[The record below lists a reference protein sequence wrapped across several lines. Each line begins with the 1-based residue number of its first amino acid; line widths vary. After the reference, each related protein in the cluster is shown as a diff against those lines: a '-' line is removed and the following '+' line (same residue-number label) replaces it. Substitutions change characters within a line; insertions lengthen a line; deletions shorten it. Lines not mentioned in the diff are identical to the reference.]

1 MIAGIIGYK
10 QSKEENEDMEVFL
23 KYLARIDN
31 ADHRDRTEEILK
43 WVSSKFSN
51 LELQI
56 KWNTPM
62 FTDHGTF
69 IIGFSAAKHHLS
81 VSPEEVCI
89 AHFADEI
96 AQAGY
101 SATKGLFR
109 IPWNDP
115 VNYELL
121 EKMIEFNIQDK
132 AEYTN
137 FWRK

>member
-1 MIAGIIGYK
+1 
-10 QSKEENEDMEVFL
+10 MEVFL
-23 KYLARIDN
+23 KYLAGIDN
-31 ADHRDRTEEILK
+31 PDHQGRTEEILA
-43 WVSSKFSN
+43 WVANKFPN
-51 LELQI
+51 LEPQI

-69 IIGFSAAKHHLS
+69 IIGFSTAKHHLS
-81 VSPEEVCI
+81 VSPEEVGI
-89 AHFADEI
+89 AHFADDI
-96 AQAGY
+96 VQAGY

-109 IPWNDP
+109 IPWSEP
-115 VNYELL
+115 VNYELF